1 MENKLIIKTAKDV
14 LKTELSGVQKISK
27 ILNSDFSSI
36 INKLSNVRGKVIFTG
51 IGKSGHIAKKISST
65 MSSTGTPSQFCH
77 STEMSHGD
85 LGIISKNDIII
96 ILSNSGN
103 SIELKGVIDFCKK
116 YKIFSIGISSFKDS
130 NLIKS
135 VNMSLIVPS
144 ADEACTIGLAPTTST
159 TMALVIGDIICV
171 SLMKKK
177 KFSTKEYRNIHPGGS
192 LGESLIQVKKIMHT
206 GKKMPLIDENALM
219 KEAVLEITKKSFG
232 HVGVVNKSNRIIG
245 IITDGDLRRSINNN
259 LLDKKVKLIMRSL
272 PLLIKEDL
280 LCSEALDLMNRKKIS
295 CLFIEK
301 NQKPVGII
309 HIHDCL
315 RLNKNYL
322 S

>member
-14 LKTELSGVQKISK
+14 LETELNGVQKISK
-27 ILNSDFSSI
+27 ILNNNFSNI
-36 INKLSNVRGKVIFTG
+36 INKLSKLKGRVIFTG

-103 SIELKGVIDFCKK
+103 SVELKGVINFCKK
-116 YKIFSIGISSFKDS
+116 HKIFSIGISSAKNS

-135 VNMSLIVPS
+135 VNMSLIIPL
-144 ADEACTIGLAPTTST
+144 ADEACAIGLAPTTST
-159 TMALVIGDIICV
+159 TMALVLGDIICV

-192 LGESLIQVKKIMHT
+192 LGESLVQVKKIMHT
-206 GKKMPLIDENALM
+206 GNKLPLIDENASM
-219 KEAVLEITKKSFG
+219 KDAVLEITKKSFG
-232 HVGVVNKSNRIIG
+232 HVGVINKAKKIIG
-245 IITDGDLRRSINNN
+245 ILTDGDLRRSINNN
-259 LLDKKVKLIMRSL
+259 LLDKKVKLVMKSS
-272 PLLIKEDL
+272 PLLIKEDE
-280 LCSEALDLMNRKKIS
+280 LCSDALDLMNSKKIS

-315 RLNKNYL
+315 KIDKY
-322 S
+322 

>member
-1 MENKLIIKTAKDV
+1 MENKVIIKTAKNV
-14 LKTELSGVQKISK
+14 LKTELSGVQKLSK
-27 ILNSDFSSI
+27 ILNNNFSSI
-36 INKLSNVRGKVIFTG
+36 INKLSNVRGKVVFTG
-51 IGKSGHIAKKISST
+51 IGQSGQKTKKISST

-85 LGIISKNDIII
+85 LGIISKNDIVI

-103 SIELKGVIDFCKK
+103 SIELKGVIDFFYL
-116 YKIFSIGISSFKDS
+116 YKIFSIGISSTKNS

-135 VNMSLIVPS
+135 VNMSLTIPS
-144 ADEACTIGLAPTTST
+144 AEEACAIGLAPTTST
-159 TMALVIGDIICV
+159 TMALVLGDIICV

-206 GKKMPLIDENALM
+206 GKKLPLIDENASM
-219 KEAVLEITKKSFG
+219 KDAVLEITKKSFG
-232 HVGVVNKSNRIIG
+232 HVGVINKAKKIIG
-245 IITDGDLRRSINNN
+245 IVTDGDLRRSINNN
-259 LLDKKVKLIMRSL
+259 LLDKKVKLVMRSS
-272 PLLIKEDL
+272 PLLIKEDE
-280 LCSEALDLMNRKKIS
+280 LCTDALDLMNNKKIS

-301 NQKPVGII
+301 DQKPIGIV

-315 RLNKNYL
+315 KFGKY
-322 S
+322 

>member
-1 MENKLIIKTAKDV
+1 MENKLIIKTAKDA
-14 LKTELSGVQKISK
+14 LKTELSGIKKLSK
-27 ILNSDFSSI
+27 ILNNDFSNI
-36 INKLSNVRGKVIFTG
+36 INKLSKVRGRVIFTG

-85 LGIISKNDIII
+85 LGIISKNDIVV

-103 SIELKGVIDFCKK
+103 SIELRGVIDFCKK
-116 YKIFSIGISSFKDS
+116 YKIFSIGISSVKSS

-135 VNMSLIVPS
+135 VNMSLIIPS
-144 ADEACTIGLAPTTST
+144 ANEACTIGLAPTTSS
-159 TMALVIGDIICV
+159 TMALVLGDIICV

-177 KFSTKEYRNIHPGGS
+177 KFSTREYRNIHPGGS
-192 LGESLIQVKKIMHT
+192 LGESLIQVKKIMHI
-206 GKKMPLIDENALM
+206 GEKIPLIDENASM
-219 KEAVLEITKKSFG
+219 KDAVLEITRKSFG
-232 HVGVVNKSNRIIG
+232 HVGVINKSRKIVG

-259 LLDKKVKLIMRSL
+259 LLDKKVKYIMKSD
-272 PLLIKEDL
+272 PFLIKENK
-280 LCSEALDLMNRKKIS
+280 LCSEALELMNRKKIS

-301 NQKPVGII
+301 NLKPIGIV

-315 RLNKNYL
+315 KNIQD
-322 S
+322 